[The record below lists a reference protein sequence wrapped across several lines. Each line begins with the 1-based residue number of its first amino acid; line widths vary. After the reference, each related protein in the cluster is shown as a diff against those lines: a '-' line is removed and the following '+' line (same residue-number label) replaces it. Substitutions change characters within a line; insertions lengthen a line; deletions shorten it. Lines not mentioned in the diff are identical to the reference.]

1 MKTTLL
7 GVLCLFISG
16 WGSMQTALAQDL
28 QEMEKS
34 LSAINEELNQKTKEY
49 SWQLVS
55 AYADYCEANN
65 KYISWN
71 DVPYLQEIVEYNR
84 PASLENYRFEHKVC
98 KDALDKF
105 LNTYKEYRELKKR
118 QTEVVSKEEKEA
130 LSAAFSAFWKKLRSE
145 DNAYKELY
153 YAERK
158 TVCKYRSEA
167 LRYAIAYYK
176 EKKQEIPTSYI
187 KYTERSYLLQ
197 KGSALELLQ
206 KEISALESVQ
216 REIIQNIM
224 RAKYGLSETG
234 ENKREKIFD

>member
-1 MKTTLL
+1 M
-7 GVLCLFISG
+7 
-16 WGSMQTALAQDL
+16 
-28 QEMEKS
+28 
-34 LSAINEELNQKTKEY
+34 
-49 SWQLVS
+49 
-55 AYADYCEANN
+55 
-65 KYISWN
+65 
-71 DVPYLQEIVEYNR
+71 
-84 PASLENYRFEHKVC
+84 
-98 KDALDKF
+98 
-105 LNTYKEYRELKKR
+105 
-118 QTEVVSKEEKEA
+118 
-130 LSAAFSAFWKKLRSE
+130 RSE

-216 REIIQNIM
+216 REIIQNIT

>member
-1 MKTTLL
+1 MKTVLWSM
-7 GVLCLFISG
+7 LCLFLSG
-16 WGSMQTALAQDL
+16 WGSMQAVLAQDL
-28 QEMEKS
+28 KEMEKN
-34 LSAINEELNQKTKEY
+34 LSAINEELSQKTKEY
-49 SWQLVS
+49 SWQLAA
-55 AYADYCEANN
+55 AYADYCE
-65 KYISWN
+65 
-71 DVPYLQEIVEYNR
+71 
-84 PASLENYRFEHKVC
+84 
-98 KDALDKF
+98 KDA
-105 LNTYKEYRELKKR
+105 
-118 QTEVVSKEEKEA
+118 VST
-130 LSAAFSAFWKKLRSE
+130 AFSAFWKKLRSE
-145 DNAYKELY
+145 ENAYKDLY

-158 TVCKYRSEA
+158 AVCKYRSEA

-216 REIIQNIM
+216 REIIQNIT

>member
-1 MKTTLL
+1 MH
-7 GVLCLFISG
+7 
-16 WGSMQTALAQDL
+16 
-28 QEMEKS
+28 
-34 LSAINEELNQKTKEY
+34 
-49 SWQLVS
+49 
-55 AYADYCEANN
+55 
-65 KYISWN
+65 
-71 DVPYLQEIVEYNR
+71 YLQTVVEYER
-84 PASLENYRFEHKVC
+84 PASLETYRLEHKAS
-98 KDALDKF
+98 KEELDKF
-105 LNTYKEYRELKKR
+105 LNTYKEYKDLVKK
-118 QTEVVSKEEKEA
+118 QKEAVTKEEKDA
-130 LSAAFSAFWKKLRSE
+130 VSTAFSAFWKKLRSE
-145 DNAYKELY
+145 ENAYKDLY

-158 TVCKYRSEA
+158 AVCKYRSEA

>member
-7 GVLCLFISG
+7 SVLCLFISG

-84 PASLENYRFEHKVC
+84 PASLENYRLEHKVC

-118 QTEVVSKEEKEA
+118 QSEAVSKEEKDA
-130 LSAAFSAFWKKLRSE
+130 VSAAFSAFWKKFRSE

-216 REIIQNIM
+216 REIIQNIT

-234 ENKREKIFD
+234 ENKRKKIFD